1 MSPSRAASARKVN
14 AFQAVGLLVAFV
26 LVATLGGVLAAGLV
40 MPAVATTSA
49 MTDTSVGL
57 FDELPTAL
65 TLPQLSEKS
74 TILAADGTLLA
85 TVYSENRIVVPLADI
100 SMQMRD
106 AVIAVEDRRFY
117 EHGGIDLLGM
127 SRALLTNQLTG
138 SNQGASTLTQQ
149 YVKNMLIQAAS
160 RIKDD
165 AKRAQ
170 AISDAKDATG
180 TEGYARKLREAKLAV
195 TLEERLS
202 KDDILAGYLNVAQ
215 FGASVYGVEAASQ
228 RYFSIPAKDL
238 DYLQAATIAGITQ
251 SPVKYDPTRNPKD
264 SQTRRN
270 IVLGTML
277 REKYITQAQ
286 YNKGITTPIEDT
298 LKVGQTRLGCITAES
313 AIPGSGYFCD
323 YVVKVLT
330 KDPVFGQTE
339 AERRNLLYTG
349 GLTIHTT
356 LDPAKEALAVA
367 AVQKAVP
374 NTDRSGVGV
383 AMSVV
388 EPGTGKILAMAQNRT
403 YDPAPNPPAGSSA
416 LNYNT
421 DKAYGGSNG
430 FPPGSTFKPFTLLE
444 WLKEGHALKEVVDGT
459 PKTYQ
464 MSQFHGSCT
473 GFGGKPWKLRNSEGG
488 AGLMTVLDATRN
500 SVNNG
505 FADMAT
511 QLDMCGIFKGAQ
523 ELGVHTGSGGD
534 LTITPANVIGT
545 DDIAPLTMAAAFAA
559 FSADGTFCSPIAISS
574 IEDRNGKSLPVPD
587 AGCRQAI
594 SPELARAVTYGLS
607 FVWTGTARN
616 VKVLPNGRPAS
627 GKTGTTSANEHTW
640 FVGYTKQMSTAV
652 WVGHPQG
659 MIPMQNEKIN
669 GVTRRNVYGS
679 TIAAPAWRAFMA
691 PASEGMP
698 VERFAAPPSSMVNG
712 VQVAVPNVIGLSV
725 TAATTKLQGAGFHV
739 KTDPTPVYSDV
750 APNGAVASTSPGS
763 GSRVTRGTLVMLQI
777 SQGPKPA
784 PPPPPT
790 PTPTPPGGGHTPP
803 GHTIPPGLPAP

>member
-160 RIKDD
+160 QIKDD

-330 KDPVFGQTE
+330 KDPVFGETE
-339 AERRNLLYTG
+339 AERRT
-349 GLTIHTT
+349 
-356 LDPAKEALAVA
+356 
-367 AVQKAVP
+367 
-374 NTDRSGVGV
+374 
-383 AMSVV
+383 
-388 EPGTGKILAMAQNRT
+388 
-403 YDPAPNPPAGSSA
+403 
-416 LNYNT
+416 
-421 DKAYGGSNG
+421 
-430 FPPGSTFKPFTLLE
+430 
-444 WLKEGHALKEVVDGT
+444 
-459 PKTYQ
+459 
-464 MSQFHGSCT
+464 C
-473 GFGGKPWKLRNSEGG
+473 
-488 AGLMTVLDATRN
+488 
-500 SVNNG
+500 
-505 FADMAT
+505 
-511 QLDMCGIFKGAQ
+511 C
-523 ELGVHTGSGGD
+523 
-534 LTITPANVIGT
+534 TPAV
-545 DDIAPLTMAAAFAA
+545 
-559 FSADGTFCSPIAISS
+559 
-574 IEDRNGKSLPVPD
+574 
-587 AGCRQAI
+587 
-594 SPELARAVTYGLS
+594 
-607 FVWTGTARN
+607 
-616 VKVLPNGRPAS
+616 
-627 GKTGTTSANEHTW
+627 
-640 FVGYTKQMSTAV
+640 
-652 WVGHPQG
+652 
-659 MIPMQNEKIN
+659 
-669 GVTRRNVYGS
+669 
-679 TIAAPAWRAFMA
+679 
-691 PASEGMP
+691 
-698 VERFAAPPSSMVNG
+698 
-712 VQVAVPNVIGLSV
+712 
-725 TAATTKLQGAGFHV
+725 
-739 KTDPTPVYSDV
+739 
-750 APNGAVASTSPGS
+750 
-763 GSRVTRGTLVMLQI
+763 
-777 SQGPKPA
+777 
-784 PPPPPT
+784 
-790 PTPTPPGGGHTPP
+790 
-803 GHTIPPGLPAP
+803 